1 MIDRMLEKWI
11 EKKKISADELHFAC
25 GRLSGKAGIFCNLV
39 LFVLK
44 VIAGMISSSAAVMT
58 DGFNNLT
65 DCLNSVISLL
75 GTHFSS
81 RPADAEHPF
90 GHGRMEYIVSFIM
103 TALIFLFGAD
113 LLRTGVLRILHP
125 EEVHMETAAV
135 LILFL
140 SIGAK
145 LGLFLFNRKLG
156 KISESLI
163 LTASAQDSL
172 NDVLATS
179 ITIAAL
185 FLSAGFPSF
194 PFDGIGAAAVS
205 LFILKA
211 GLDILKEIIDKLL
224 GTPADG
230 RLAKQIEEVI
240 LAEDGVYGVHDLI
253 LHEYGPGRLIGSAH
267 AEMKRDLSFVEA
279 HAAIDRAERTIM
291 EKYHILMSIHADP
304 SEADDPAAGR
314 VRRQAEAV
322 LAGICPG
329 LLIHDVRLIDE
340 DREKVISFDVLI
352 PKECSAGPDEIL
364 AALQKQFA
372 GEAVLQVTFD
382 RAYTEAS

>member
-25 GRLSGKAGIFCNLV
+25 GRLSGKVGILCNLV

-44 VIAGMISSSAAVMT
+44 IIAGLLSSSAAVMT

-90 GHGRMEYIVSFIM
+90 GHGRMEYIVSFVM

-113 LLRTGVLRILHP
+113 LFRTGVVRILHP
-125 EEVHMETAAV
+125 EAVRMETVTVVILV
-135 LILFL
+135 L
-140 SIGAK
+140 SVAAK
-145 LGLFLFNRKLG
+145 LCLFLFNRELG
-156 KISESLI
+156 KISESLL

-185 FLSAGFPSF
+185 FLSAGHPEF
-194 PFDGIGAAAVS
+194 PFDGIGAAVVS

-211 GLDILKEIIDKLL
+211 GFDILKDIIDKLL

-230 RLAKQIEEVI
+230 RLAKQIEEAI

-253 LHEYGPGRLIGSAH
+253 LHEYGPGKLIGSAH
-267 AEMKRDLSFVEA
+267 AEMKRDLSLVEA
-279 HAAIDRAERTIM
+279 HAAVDHAERTIM

-304 SEADDPAAGR
+304 SEEDDPAVLR
-314 VRRQAEAV
+314 VREEAEAV
-322 LAGICPG
+322 LGMLDAG
-329 LLIHDVRLIDE
+329 LMIHDIRIIDE
-340 DREKVISFDVLI
+340 EDRKVISFDVLI
-352 PKECSAGPDEIL
+352 PKRCEAGQEVIL

-372 GEAVLQVTFD
+372 DEAVLQVTFD
-382 RAYTEAS
+382 HAYTEAE